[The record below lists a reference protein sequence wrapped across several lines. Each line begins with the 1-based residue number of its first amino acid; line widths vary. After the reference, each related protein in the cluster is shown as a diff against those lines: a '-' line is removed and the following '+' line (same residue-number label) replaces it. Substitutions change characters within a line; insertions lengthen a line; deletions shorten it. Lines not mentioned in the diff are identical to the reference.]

1 MDRQYDAFVIFAEMR
16 TGSNHLEESLNGL
29 PDIRCQGELF
39 NPVFIG
45 RHNQFEIL
53 GFDMARRER
62 DPVGLVEAIIAE
74 NGPLPGFR
82 FFHDH
87 DPRVLDRVLSDR
99 RIAKVLLTRNPLDS
113 YVSRKI
119 ATATG
124 QWRLTDLKH
133 AKTDRITFD
142 AGEFGQM
149 LADWAGFRD
158 LLRHGLQVTGQ
169 TAFHIRYDDINDA
182 DILNGLAGFLGSSH
196 RLEAASQRLKRQNP
210 GAIRDKVENA
220 AEMEAAL
227 ARIDRFGLDR
237 ITDGETPRTPG
248 VPGFVAHPD
257 AGLLFLP
264 VAGAPVEP
272 VLDWMAGI
280 GGIGRDALLTGMTQK
295 DLRKWMRTHPGFASF
310 SLVRHPLLRVLH
322 AYRDLQRAGNAR
334 SIETRDVLSER
345 CMVDFKG
352 PTPEAMLA
360 FVAALMDSLS
370 GQTSLRVPPDWATQ
384 AALLQAAAQVVLPQ
398 RIIRER
404 DAATELA
411 HLATPLGVEPPT
423 WPGDAASDD
432 GWRDCLEDGNLRK
445 AVFDAYRK
453 DFIQFGFAMSDRA

>member
-1 MDRQYDAFVIFAEMR
+1 MDRRYDAFVIFAEMR

-29 PDIRCQGELF
+29 ADIRCHGELF

-45 RHNQFEIL
+45 RHNQFEAF

-62 DPVGLVEAIIAE
+62 EPLGLVDAMIAE

-87 DPRVLDRVLSDR
+87 DPRVLDRVLTDP

-149 LADWAGFRD
+149 LSDWAGFRD
-158 LLRHGLQVTGQ
+158 TLRHGLQVTGQ
-169 TAFHIRYDDINDA
+169 TAFHIRYDDINDV
-182 DILNGLAGFLGSSH
+182 DILNGLARFLGSGH
-196 RLEAASQRLKRQNP
+196 RLETASKRLKRQNP
-210 GAIRDKVENA
+210 GEIRDKVENA

-237 ITDGETPRTPG
+237 ITDGEVPRAPG

-280 GGIGRDALLTGMTQK
+280 GGAGRADLLTGMTQK

-322 AYRDLQRAGNAR
+322 AYRDLQQAR
-334 SIETRDVLSER
+334 DARDVETRDLLSER
-345 CMVDFKG
+345 HKIDFTG
-352 PTPEAMLA
+352 PPLGAMPA
-360 FVAALMDSLS
+360 FVAALKGSLTGQDSVR
-370 GQTSLRVPPDWATQ
+370 TRADWATQ
-384 AALLQAAAQVVLPQ
+384 AALLQAAAPVVLPQ

-411 HLATPLGVEPPT
+411 HMANAMGLEAPG
-423 WPGDAASDD
+423 WSGDAETDEA
-432 GWRDCLEDGNLRK
+432 WRACLADHDLPK

-453 DFIQFGFAMSDRA
+453 DFIQFGFSMSEMV